1 LICGRIQTIQK
12 MREHVGGHIL
22 LSLRHVEEPGPLQ
35 NKNLTDCV
43 RLGLSPVAFVGCGLE
58 GCVTQLTISK
68 EGKHSIKSSCKYHYE
83 KMQYK
88 AAKAT
93 SKRSPCTNVPLHCS
107 LC

>member
-35 NKNLTDCV
+35 NK
-43 RLGLSPVAFVGCGLE
+43 VGPEPCGFCGLE